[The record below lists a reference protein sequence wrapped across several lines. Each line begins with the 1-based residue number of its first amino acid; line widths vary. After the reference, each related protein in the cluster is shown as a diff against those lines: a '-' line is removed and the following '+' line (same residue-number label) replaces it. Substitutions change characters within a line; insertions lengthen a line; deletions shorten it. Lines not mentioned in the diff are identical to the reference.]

1 MVSTYIKSGSRI
13 DNDVGIVII
22 SVNKRRVWILLPVT
36 MKNLVMPTV
45 DQDIPI
51 QPNKP
56 GLVMYKSIYFY

>member
-13 DNDVGIVII
+13 DNDVWIVII
-22 SVNKRRVWILLPVT
+22 SVNKRQVWILLPVI

-51 QPNKP
+51 QPNKT
-56 GLVMYKSIYFY
+56 GLVMYRSIYIY